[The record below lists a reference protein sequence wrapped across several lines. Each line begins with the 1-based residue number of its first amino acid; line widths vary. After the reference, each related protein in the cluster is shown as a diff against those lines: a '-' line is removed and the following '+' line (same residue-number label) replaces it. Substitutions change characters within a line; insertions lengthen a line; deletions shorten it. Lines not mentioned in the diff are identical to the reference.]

1 MMPVGLFPASGLWFA
16 GAHLARV
23 ISVQDPQSL
32 GRIQIQLLAADPD
45 GSAPIWAR
53 VAMPYAGDNYG
64 AYLVPGIGEEVL
76 VVFTGN
82 DTNQPV
88 VIGALWNGK
97 TAVPESLASDKVDRW
112 SLCGKNGTRIAI
124 IEESSGSEAVTIT
137 TPNHGEITVTDSSGG
152 EIYISIAGNTI
163 TMSTSGISIETSSE
177 CSVSAS
183 TVSVSA
189 GSVTV
194 DAGMSKFS
202 GVVQCDT
209 LVANSVV
216 STSYS
221 TGAGNVW

>member
-1 MMPVGLFPASGLWFA
+1 MTPVGLFPAPSLWFA
-16 GAHLARV
+16 GAHLAKV

-32 GRIQIQLLAADPD
+32 GRIQVQLLAADPD
-45 GSAPIWAR
+45 GSALVWAR
-53 VAMPYAGDNYG
+53 VVMPYAGDNYG
-64 AYLVPGIGEEVL
+64 AYLIPGIGEEVL

-82 DTNQPV
+82 DANQPV

-97 TAVPESLASDKVDRW
+97 TAVPESLAGNKVDRW
-112 SLCGKNGTRIAI
+112 SLCGKNGTRIVI
-124 IEESSGSEAVTIT
+124 IEESNGSEAVSIT

-152 EIYISIAGNTI
+152 EIYLSIGGNKI
-163 TMSTSGISIETSSE
+163 VMDTSGITIETSSK
-177 CSVSAS
+177 CSISAS

-189 GSVTV
+189 SSVTV

-216 STSYS
+216 STSY
-221 TGAGNVW
+221 TPGAGNVW